1 MLFSVNLNQFR
12 SKLWGS
18 VAYGGFIIHAY
29 QIFDQQED
37 GLEAVCCDWLFT
49 WQTTDDIDCPE
60 HSKQQKNFGVN
71 FEVLKKE
78 DIQPSLTRELPT
90 TIRRHRMT
98 R

>member
-1 MLFSVNLNQFR
+1 MLFSVSLNQFR

-71 FEVLKKE
+71 FEVLKKR
-78 DIQPSLTRELPT
+78 IFSRL
-90 TIRRHRMT
+90 
-98 R
+98 